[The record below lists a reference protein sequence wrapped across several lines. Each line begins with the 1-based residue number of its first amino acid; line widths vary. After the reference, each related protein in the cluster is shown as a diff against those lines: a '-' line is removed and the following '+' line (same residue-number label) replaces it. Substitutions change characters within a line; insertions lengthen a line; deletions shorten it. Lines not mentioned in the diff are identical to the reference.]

1 MFRTKAIVL
10 FATLSVAT
18 VSNLQAQ
25 SLAEAA
31 QKEAARRKTVKGTA
45 RVITNKDL
53 PNVLPATASA
63 PDQTA
68 TPAAPAAGSASA
80 ASGTAEAKD
89 DQAPKDG
96 AAGEKHDEKYW
107 RDRLTKAKDD
117 LDHNRIYA
125 DALQSKINALTTE
138 VVNRDDPAQRAVLE
152 TDRQRFVA
160 ELDRLRKATVD
171 GTKAIG
177 AIEEEARRAG
187 VPPGW
192 LR

>member
-1 MFRTKAIVL
+1 MFRTRAIVL
-10 FATLSVAT
+10 FATLSAAT
-18 VSNLQAQ
+18 ASNLQAQ

-53 PNVLPATASA
+53 PNVPPATASA

-68 TPAAPAAGSASA
+68 TPAASAADSGSA
-80 ASGTAEAKD
+80 ASGTAAAKNN
-89 DQAPKDG
+89 QAPKDD
-96 AAGEKHDEKYW
+96 ADGEKHDEKYW

-117 LDHNRIYA
+117 LEKNRIYA

-152 TDRQRFVA
+152 TDRQRSIT
-160 ELDRLRKATVD
+160 ELDRLRRAIID